1 LLIPRIR
8 LLLIAAALLSPLCQ
22 SVYSAE
28 KTDIRPS
35 SLKKARETLKK
46 LLGRSNELAKESSEG
61 SARENRKAARNAA
74 ISILDSLGRD
84 AIPALE
90 YIALHDENHDL
101 REAAL
106 DVLGHFNHYDTRKA
120 LFALLTSASPGQQ
133 LFALEKLKSQSA
145 KYGLTAAQCVKHVL
159 PLLFDSDRQVRIL
172 SKKII
177 RAYLTRIPDTANL
190 IIAKTR
196 KHKELDEEKI
206 QAVEL
211 LGVMINDRVVV
222 DYLLELVSQTGG
234 KLRFAVIR
242 VLGYS
247 KDPRAVEKLSALLET
262 DAEEPDE
269 IRLLAA
275 ISLGRSGAQEAL
287 SPLIKALKS
296 DNRELR
302 RVSSRSLRKITGKN
316 LGANPSVWET
326 WSRIED
332 AKSKGIYRPGM
343 FRSKKP
349 SPLRDAAVA
358 ASGGTESEG
367 YGTYA
372 KFLIAVIAISILLF
386 IYKFLLPGKGAEI
399 GLRKVYIKSE
409 SMGKMESPVDAEILS
424 KDVDSYIE
432 DVEEIRE
439 ISSRALK
446 IRKKTDVIRKEA
458 AETRK
463 KTDATRKKTDVT
475 RKPAEKTPERAAKTP
490 PPQETEPAPDAAA
503 SFEDELDEIKEFYA
517 KRAKA
522 PRGVPAA
529 PKQRP
534 SKKKPAKR
542 KKPRQD
548 K

>member
-8 LLLIAAALLSPLCQ
+8 LLLIAATLLSPLCQ

-35 SLKKARETLKK
+35 SLRKAKESLKT
-46 LLGRSNELAKESSEG
+46 LLGRSNELTKKSSEG
-61 SARENRKAARNAA
+61 SARENSEATQNAA
-74 ISILDSLGRD
+74 AGIMKSLGKD

-106 DVLGHFNHYDTRKA
+106 NVLDHFDRYDPKKA
-120 LFALLTSASPGQQ
+120 LFALLASASPEQR
-133 LFALEKLKSQSA
+133 LFALQKLKSQST
-145 KYGLTAAQCVKHVL
+145 KYGLTAAHCVEYVL
-159 PLLFDSDRQVRIL
+159 PLLFDPDRQVRIL

-177 RAYLTRIPDTANL
+177 RAYITRIRDTANL
-190 IIAKTR
+190 IVTKTR
-196 KHKELDEEKI
+196 KHKGPDEEKI

-222 DYLLELVSQTGG
+222 DYFLELVSHAGD
-234 KLRFAVIR
+234 KLRYAVIR

-247 KDPRAVEKLSALLET
+247 KDPRAVEKLSALLEP

-287 SPLIKALKS
+287 SPLIKTLGS

-302 RVSSRSLRKITGKN
+302 RVSGSSLRKITGKN
-316 LGANPSVWET
+316 LGTNPYVWET

-332 AKSKGIYRPGM
+332 AKSRGTYRPGM
-343 FRSKKP
+343 FRTERP
-349 SPLRDAAVA
+349 SPLKDATVAV
-358 ASGGTESEG
+358 SGRTKSKGF
-367 YGTYA
+367 GTYA
-372 KFLIAVIAISILLF
+372 KFLIAAIAISILIF

-399 GLRKVYIKSE
+399 GLRKIYVKSE
-409 SMGKMESPVDAEILS
+409 SMGAMETPVDEKILG

-432 DVEEIRE
+432 DVEGIRE
-439 ISSRALK
+439 ISDKAIK
-446 IRKKTDVIRKEA
+446 IRKKTDAIRKKAVEA
-458 AETRK
+458 RK
-463 KTDATRKKTDVT
+463 KTDATRK
-475 RKPAEKTPERAAKTP
+475 PAEATPEPVAATP
-490 PPQETEPAPDAAA
+490 EEPESEISGEKVDTFDA
-503 SFEDELDEIKEFYA
+503 ELDEVKEFYA

-522 PRGVPAA
+522 PRGVPAT
-529 PKQRP
+529 PKTPR
-534 SKKKPAKR
+534 KKKPAKR

-548 K
+548 